1 MKARSIR
8 TSWLLFALF
17 LIPFLATAQEKPAL
31 DTLSQQTQEMIK
43 ADSSETLE
51 TAVPNTLV
59 EQGKKASLPPA
70 KSSNQLWIP
79 LLLALLALA
88 GLVYLFFTKVDK
100 TQLGPQADF
109 FRKDFEEGTQRLL
122 QQIDNLEAQQADLES
137 RLKVLE
143 DLNAA
148 QTSEEAVPETIA
160 TEEAIAIPVPI
171 EAKPGP
177 IQTMYAVAPKN
188 GIFFMRQ
195 LSPSFKAREHIYRIE
210 VLDEARAYYYLVDD
224 SATRQ
229 HAFNIPDSYIL
240 PAMELEGTGRLAEAS
255 QVEVQRG
262 SLVKAGQNWQ
272 IEEKAVLNYS
282 I

>member
-17 LIPFLATAQEKPAL
+17 LIPFLAKAQEEAVS
-31 DTLSQQTQEMIK
+31 DTLSQQEQEIVQT
-43 ADSSETLE
+43 DSFETVE
-51 TAVPNTLV
+51 TEVPNTSV
-59 EQGKKASLPPA
+59 EQAGKTNIPP
-70 KSSNQLWIP
+70 STSRSQLWIP
-79 LLLALLALA
+79 ILLALLALV

-100 TQLGPQADF
+100 NQLDPQPDF
-109 FRKDFEEGTQRLL
+109 FQKDFEEGTQKLL
-122 QQIDNLEAQQADLES
+122 QRINNLEAQQADLES
-137 RLKVLE
+137 RLKALE
-143 DLNAA
+143 ALNAA
-148 QTSEEAVPETIA
+148 QASVAEVPETIA
-160 TEEAIAIPVPI
+160 TEAAVASPVPI
-171 EAKPGP
+171 ETKPGP

-195 LSPSFKAREHIYRIE
+195 LSASFKAREHIYRIE

-255 QVEVQRG
+255 QVDVQRG